1 MKNQID
7 KDMATLK
14 VMVLEVKNLQVN
26 SETLAKK
33 TDIEKI
39 YKDLRSYAPK
49 HMILD
54 LQADIKDVAKTSDIE
69 DVKHEMDRFKKH
81 A

>member
-39 YKDLRSYAPK
+39 YKDLRGYAPK
-49 HMILD
+49 HMISD
-54 LQADIKDVAKTSDIE
+54 LQSDIKDVAKTSDIE
-69 DVKHEMDRFKKH
+69 DVKFEMDRFKKQ

>member
-33 TDIEKI
+33 ADIEKV
-39 YKDLRSYAPK
+39 YKDLRNYAPK